1 MKLVEGKKKLDHVLS
16 RIAKDQNFYGS
27 KAKKG
32 AAESSMIGA
41 ATKVHNSSKKFI
53 I

>member
-1 MKLVEGKKKLDHVLS
+1 VLS
-16 RIAKDQNFYGS
+16 RVAKDQKFY
-27 KAKKG
+27 KRKEKKG
-32 AAESSMIGA
+32 AAEGSMIRV

>member
-1 MKLVEGKKKLDHVLS
+1 MS
-16 RIAKDQNFYGS
+16 RIAKDQTFYS
-27 KAKKG
+27 NKAKQG
-32 AAESSMIGA
+32 AAEGSMTRA

>member
-1 MKLVEGKKKLDHVLS
+1 MLDHVLL
-16 RIAKDQNFYGS
+16 RVAKDHNFYGR

-32 AAESSMIGA
+32 AAEGSMIR
-41 ATKVHNSSKKFI
+41 ATSKEHNSSKKFI